1 MTKRKASLAA
11 LLNESRYHVI
21 RTPVNITMRHI
32 KHEALLDSKKKRL
45 IEGVRDSKSD
55 NLLLSELSLHNLET
69 IEPYIKRRE
78 SCLKNNIFSR
88 NNKLEQEEDIDIR
101 SVETQQNRK
110 PSVIQA
116 AWNKLRNGEVYGGGI
131 GSIVAFTAASILA
144 SALIDPLN
152 EQRKDFLPD
161 EADIE
166 QRWLEM
172 TSMPKGKYKYDYSG
186 EDGWNCEMV
195 ISFILTSL
203 PEPRQGKEYEYLKK
217 LGLLDRHGNV
227 FGSIM

>member
-69 IEPYIKRRE
+69 IEPYINRRE

-116 AWNKLRNGEVYGGGI
+116 AWDKLRNGEVYGGGI

-152 EQRKDFLPD
+152 EQSKDFLPD

-203 PEPRQGKEYEYLKK
+203 PEPRQGKEYEYIKS
-217 LGLLDRHGNV
+217 LDYSTV
-227 FGSIM
+227 MAMCLAL

>member
-69 IEPYIKRRE
+69 IEPYINRRE

-116 AWNKLRNGEVYGGGI
+116 AWDKLRNGEVYGGGI

-152 EQRKDFLPD
+152 EQSKDFLPD